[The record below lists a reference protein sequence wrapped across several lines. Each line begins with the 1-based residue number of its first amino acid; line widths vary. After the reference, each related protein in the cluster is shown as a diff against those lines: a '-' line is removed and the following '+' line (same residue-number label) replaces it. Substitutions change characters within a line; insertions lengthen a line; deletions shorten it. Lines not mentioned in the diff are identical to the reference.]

1 IDGPRVDSNSP
12 TAIITAPPM
21 TVQRTPTRSATR
33 PMTMPPSPA
42 PTQTSAPASA
52 GIERSPLTS
61 AAMFF
66 SATTVIHGAPKA
78 TAMTTSTTVATT
90 QDWRVSTDD
99 NEGDCSMN
107 FALRTRPAGLHGA
120 WGIAAHHLD

>member
-1 IDGPRVDSNSP
+1 
-12 TAIITAPPM
+12 M

-33 PMTMPPSPA
+33 PMMMPPRPA
-42 PTQTSAPASA
+42 PIHISAPASA

-99 NEGDCSMN
+99 SDGDCSMN
-107 FALRTRPAGLHGA
+107 CRVAGAPGGA
-120 WGIAAHHLD
+120 RGLI

>member
-1 IDGPRVDSNSP
+1 
-12 TAIITAPPM
+12 M
-21 TVQRTPTRSATR
+21 
-33 PMTMPPSPA
+33 MMPPRPA

-78 TAMTTSTTVATT
+78 TAMMTSTTVATI

-99 NEGDCSMN
+99 NDGDCSMN
-107 FALRTRPAGLHGA
+107 FALQTRPAGLAGP
-120 WGIAAHHLD
+120 WGIAAHRLD

>member
-1 IDGPRVDSNSP
+1 MDGPKVDSKSP
-12 TAIITAPPM
+12 APIITAPPM

-33 PMTMPPSPA
+33 PMTMPPRPA
-42 PTQTSAPASA
+42 PTQTSAPAKA

-78 TAMTTSTTVATT
+78 TAMTPSTTVATT
-90 QDWRVSTDD
+90 QDWRVSTDGSD
-99 NEGDCSMN
+99 GDCSMYL
-107 FALRTRPAGLHGA
+107 ALQARPAGLAGA
-120 WGIAAHHLD
+120 WGIAAHRLD

>member
-1 IDGPRVDSNSP
+1 MDGPRVDSNSP

-33 PMTMPPSPA
+33 PMMMPPNPA

-99 NEGDCSMN
+99 SDGDCSMN
-107 FALRTRPAGLHGA
+107 VALLARPAGLAGPLGYSSA
-120 WGIAAHHLD
+120 PT